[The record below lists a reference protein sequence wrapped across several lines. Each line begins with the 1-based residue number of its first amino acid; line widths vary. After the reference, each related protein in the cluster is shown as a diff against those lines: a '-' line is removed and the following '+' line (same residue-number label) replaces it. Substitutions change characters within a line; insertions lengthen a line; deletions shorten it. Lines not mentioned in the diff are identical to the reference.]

1 MIRMFSELVKTRPED
16 LGCKARFLIIG
27 VGYRRTL
34 ASMAD
39 EYFGGIIEQ
48 TVFEADVSGGS
59 GETCTHE
66 SVQW

>member
-1 MIRMFSELVKTRPED
+1 MLSEVVKTRPED
-16 LGCKARFLIIG
+16 LGCEVRFLIIG

-48 TVFEADVSGGS
+48 TVFEAGVSGGS
-59 GETCTHE
+59 GETCTRE
-66 SVQW
+66 SIQW